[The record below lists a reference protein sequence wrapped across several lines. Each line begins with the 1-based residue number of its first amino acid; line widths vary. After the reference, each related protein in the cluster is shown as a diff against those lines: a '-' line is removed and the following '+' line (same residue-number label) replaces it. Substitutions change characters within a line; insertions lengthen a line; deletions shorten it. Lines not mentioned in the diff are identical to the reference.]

1 MVKRL
6 KAKSLKKQFL
16 LTPEEIEAFLAEKTS
31 ATIDEDYIISPSYR
45 AISEDDTRF
54 DHNFCVEDALSYE
67 QIASEGRK
75 NKLEKDIHFLAFLFQ
90 YNDSI
95 ISNL

>member
-54 DHNFCVEDALSYE
+54 DHNFCVEDALSSE
-67 QIASEGRK
+67 HNEPEGRK
-75 NKLEKDIHFLAFLFQ
+75 KQIRKRYSFPCILF
-90 YNDSI
+90 SI
-95 ISNL
+95 

>member
-16 LTPEEIEAFLAEKTS
+16 LSPEEIEAFLAEKTS

-54 DHNFCVEDALSYE
+54 DHNFRVEDALSSE
-67 QIASEGRK
+67 RIASEGRE
-75 NKLEKDIHFLAFLFQ
+75 NKLEKDIHFLAFSFQ
-90 YNDSI
+90 YNGSI

>member
-16 LTPEEIEAFLAEKTS
+16 LTPEEIEAFLVEKTS

-45 AISEDDTRF
+45 TISEDNTRF
-54 DHNFCVEDALSYE
+54 DHNFSVEDALSSE
-67 QIASEGRK
+67 QNAAEGRK
-75 NKLEKDIHFLAFLFQ
+75 KEIRKRYSFPCIFF
-90 YNDSI
+90 SI
-95 ISNL
+95 